1 MKLFYYSIILL
12 SAYACNSVT
21 TDKEIITKQTTT
33 KDSVAVVLAD
43 STEVSKKQET
53 FDMSLNGP
61 WTEGLSENATF
72 SINDNKIFFVE
83 HLTTEKL
90 FMNGD
95 TAMVYVD
102 DDSLSSLSYKM
113 YKIHSDTLILDNLIQ
128 KIKYWPF
135 NG

>member
-1 MKLFYYSIILL
+1 MKLFYYSIIIL

-21 TDKEIITKQTTT
+21 TDKEIITEQTTT

-43 STEVSKKQET
+43 NTEVSKKQET
-53 FDMSLNGP
+53 FDMSLNGS

-72 SINDNKIFFVE
+72 SINENKIFYVE

-95 TAMVYVD
+95 TAMVYAD

-113 YKIHSDTLILDNLIQ
+113 YKIHSDTLVLDNLVQ
-128 KIKYWPF
+128 KIKYWKF